1 MMNRFGKILVL
12 GQTALSLLFATWAVM
27 IYLQFNDYGWKEPF
41 KIWETKDS
49 GTRVASLLDKRTG
62 VLYEMYRQKDRA
74 VPGIKPA
81 IDTLTSTMEFFPK
94 NHQFYVA
101 ELEKVRTGDGPI
113 APKQLVWK
121 GGSLVL
127 DKPLGKPV
135 MKTPVP
141 EIVKSTKA
149 TNLELAKIL
158 ADIEKITP
166 EIAELVKNTDEVT
179 LQLYGGN
186 KDGKNMDTVDIGLY
200 EVLEN
205 ETKLQDK
212 IYAEKTYLTPIY
224 TDTLRRYETF
234 LDRLAS
240 MKRTATPVS
249 LPK

>member
-1 MMNRFGKILVL
+1 MPTNLVP
-12 GQTALSLLFATWAVM
+12 TWAVM
-27 IYLQFNDYGWKEPF
+27 IYLQFNDYGWKEPY

-49 GTRVASLLDKRTG
+49 GTRVASMLDKRTA
-62 VLYEMYRQKDRA
+62 VLYELYRQKDRA

-81 IDTLTSTMEFFPK
+81 IDTLTKTMEFFPK

-101 ELEKVRTGDGPI
+101 ELEKVRSADGPI

-121 GGSLVL
+121 NGSLVL
-127 DKPLGKPV
+127 ETANEPLGKPV
-135 MKTPVP
+135 MKAPVAG
-141 EIVKSTKA
+141 IVKSTKA

-166 EIAELVKNTDEVT
+166 EIAELVKNTDDVT

-186 KDGKNMDTVDIGLY
+186 KDAKNMDTVDIGLY

-212 IYAEKTYLTPIY
+212 IAAEKKYLTPIY
-224 TDTLRRYETF
+224 VDTLRRYETF
-234 LDRLAS
+234 LDRLGT
-240 MKRTATPVS
+240 MRRTATPVN
-249 LPK
+249 LQK